1 MITIDLTSFL
11 IVLIA
16 IPLTIFLS
24 QFAYQF
30 AKDIRPL
37 QQNKYVSKLIK
48 ENNEIWREYL
58 ELQGEFKKI
67 QDEKKELNND

>member
-1 MITIDLTSFL
+1 MMITIDLTSFL

-16 IPLTIFLS
+16 IPVTIFLS

-37 QQNKYVSKLIK
+37 QQNKYVTNLIK
-48 ENNEIWREYL
+48 ENNQVWREYL
-58 ELQGEFKKI
+58 DLQQEFRELKDDVE
-67 QDEKKELNND
+67 

>member
-1 MITIDLTSFL
+1 MIITIDLTSFL

-37 QQNKYVSKLIK
+37 QQNKYISNLIK
-48 ENNEIWREYL
+48 ENNEVWREYL
-58 ELQGEFKKI
+58 DLQREFMKLK
-67 QDEKKELNND
+67 DGDVE

>member
-1 MITIDLTSFL
+1 MMITIDLTSFL

-16 IPLTIFLS
+16 IPVTIFLS

-37 QQNKYVSKLIK
+37 QQNKYFSNLIK
-48 ENNEIWREYL
+48 ENNKVWREYL
-58 ELQGEFKKI
+58 DLQQEFMKLKG
-67 QDEKKELNND
+67 DDVE

>member
-1 MITIDLTSFL
+1 MIITIDLNSFI

-37 QQNKYVSKLIK
+37 QQNKYVSNLIE
-48 ENNEIWREYL
+48 ENNKVWREYL
-58 ELQGEFKKI
+58 DLQREFTKLKN
-67 QDEKKELNND
+67 KELEE

>member
-1 MITIDLTSFL
+1 MMITIDLTSFL

-16 IPLTIFLS
+16 IPVTIFLS

-37 QQNKYVSKLIK
+37 QQNKYFTNLIK
-48 ENNEIWREYL
+48 ENNQVWREYIDL
-58 ELQGEFKKI
+58 QQEFMELKDGDME
-67 QDEKKELNND
+67 

>member
-1 MITIDLTSFL
+1 MMITIDLTSFL

-16 IPLTIFLS
+16 IPLTIFFS

-37 QQNKYVSKLIK
+37 QQNKYVSNLIK
-48 ENNEIWREYL
+48 ENNEVWREYL
-58 ELQGEFKKI
+58 DLQREFMELKDGDVE
-67 QDEKKELNND
+67 

>member
-1 MITIDLTSFL
+1 MITIDLASFL

-37 QQNKYVSKLIK
+37 QQNKYISTLIK
-48 ENNEIWREYL
+48 ENNEVWREYL
-58 ELQGEFKKI
+58 DLQREFVKLK
-67 QDEKKELNND
+67 DGDVE